1 MYSRYVVDTTTGYR
15 NTTEVSTFATSTSS
29 LQPHQQYESNGMT
42 PGLGGCWKRS
52 ESGQMYWVY
61 SSNTLDGNWQ
71 SDKRFGSLDRRKN
84 KRVHRKISPVDSKS
98 ATLATV
104 PGHADQTKT
113 TFVKPSQVTCRRSQ
127 DHRQLVRT
135 QSLGS
140 VGQTIDS
147 VYPSDDTSSCESDS
161 RSFKDVR
168 GIRKQKEKEWTETSL
183 DGPISPS
190 RSVRSNSQTSVSI
203 IDRPSEEA
211 YDMRTPPPPPLIH
224 HSPVIPSHLQNP
236 VMMPMQHVMHSP
248 KPPLEIPAES
258 HPRVPDPPNIELLN
272 NNIPKNCTI
281 VQAAVL
287 KPYHEETKPFE
298 MSDCYKYS
306 SRFKK
311 SPQKDI
317 SRNSGR
323 VTPQTNLSQE
333 FQENQFPVKVQ
344 QQYMQ
349 HRESTTASS
358 SVLNNSLD
366 LTQIHTVSDR
376 FSEEMNAW
384 YQNRE
389 NHDNNNSRGGKS
401 RSSATLV

>member
-1 MYSRYVVDTTTGYR
+1 MFTPVTTRRRVKVTVVALKTLEELENRKKKSGKTVRLLYF
-15 NTTEVSTFATSTSS
+15 TENAILIF
-29 LQPHQQYESNGMT
+29 
-42 PGLGGCWKRS
+42 R
-52 ESGQMYWVY
+52 
-61 SSNTLDGNWQ
+61 
-71 SDKRFGSLDRRKN
+71 
-84 KRVHRKISPVDSKS
+84 
-98 ATLATV
+98 
-104 PGHADQTKT
+104 
-113 TFVKPSQVTCRRSQ
+113 
-127 DHRQLVRT
+127 
-135 QSLGS
+135 
-140 VGQTIDS
+140 
-147 VYPSDDTSSCESDS
+147 
-161 RSFKDVR
+161 
-168 GIRKQKEKEWTETSL
+168 TETSL

-224 HSPVIPSHLQNP
+224 HSPVIPSHQQNP

-349 HRESTTASS
+349 HR
-358 SVLNNSLD
+358 
-366 LTQIHTVSDR
+366 
-376 FSEEMNAW
+376 
-384 YQNRE
+384 
-389 NHDNNNSRGGKS
+389 
-401 RSSATLV
+401 